1 MKNDLK
7 EQFEALVR
15 EEKGTIYSICLM
27 FAPDRTQADDL
38 AQETLVN
45 LWLGLPKFRG
55 DSSSH
60 TWVYRVTLNTCI
72 SYERKKKRQPLDRAD
87 SIDVTLPNESSDSG
101 ENARRLHQRIQGLE
115 RFDRA
120 IILLW
125 LEGLPYDEIGDIVGI
140 TPNAV
145 GVRLVRIREKL
156 KKLNN

>member
-1 MKNDLK
+1 MNDDLK
-7 EQFEALVR
+7 ERFEELVKQ
-15 EEKGTIYSICLM
+15 EKGTIYSICLM
-27 FAPDRTQADDL
+27 FAPYRVQADDL

-72 SYERKKKRQPLDRAD
+72 TYERKKKRQVDRGD
-87 SIDVTLPNESSDSG
+87 IIELSLPDEESDDG
-101 ENARRLHQRIQGLE
+101 ENARRLHRRIQSLE
-115 RFDRA
+115 CFDRA

-140 TPNAV
+140 SANSV

-156 KKLNN
+156 KKFNN